1 MKLHLLLAKNLK
13 QMRRGANLS
22 QEKFAELIGLHRNYY
37 SGIERGT
44 RNITINILERIIK
57 NLDVNAKVLFK
68 DK

>member
-1 MKLHLLLAKNLK
+1 
-13 QMRRGANLS
+13 MRRGANLS